1 MSTVKVSVTLDE
13 RLVVEARR
21 LVGGR
26 GLSAF
31 INEVVAQRLQQQRL
45 LALMAEMEAEHGPID
60 PATWAS
66 ARAEMARLIEP

>member
-13 RLVVEARR
+13 QLVVEARR

-45 LALMAEMEAEHGPID
+45 LRLMAEMEAEHGAID
-60 PATWAS
+60 AATWRN
-66 ARAEMARLIEP
+66 ARAELAGLIEP